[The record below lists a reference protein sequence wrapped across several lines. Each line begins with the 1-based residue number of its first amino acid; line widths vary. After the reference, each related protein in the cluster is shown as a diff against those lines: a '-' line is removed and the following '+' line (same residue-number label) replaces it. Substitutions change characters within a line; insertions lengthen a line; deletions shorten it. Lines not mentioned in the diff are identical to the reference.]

1 MIRKSVERFSER
13 IMLDDK
19 ARTATRLRR
28 LAAVRGEMWRPDL
41 RPPSDSKSPRPVSR
55 RGLNSCDLER
65 MQVICP
71 TGQVFLEAHRSPNDE
86 AIFENEH
93 VAVRLKKPATDFP
106 ARA

>member
-1 MIRKSVERFSER
+1 
-13 IMLDDK
+13 
-19 ARTATRLRR
+19 
-28 LAAVRGEMWRPDL
+28 
-41 RPPSDSKSPRPVSR
+41 
-55 RGLNSCDLER
+55 

-93 VAVRLKKPATDFP
+93 VAVRFKKPATDFP